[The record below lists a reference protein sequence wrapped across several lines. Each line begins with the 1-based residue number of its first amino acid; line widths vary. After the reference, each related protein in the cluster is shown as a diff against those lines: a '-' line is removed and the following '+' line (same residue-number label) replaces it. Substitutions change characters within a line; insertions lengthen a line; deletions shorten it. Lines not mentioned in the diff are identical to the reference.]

1 MNPFL
6 QILVWS
12 NFTGKYLES
21 LWKQNMPQKVC
32 FGIRESERESVYI
45 KRTMLWVKCYS
56 LVFTELL
63 HKVR

>member
-21 LWKQNMPQKVC
+21 LWTQNMPQK
-32 FGIRESERESVYI
+32 
-45 KRTMLWVKCYS
+45 L
-56 LVFTELL
+56 
-63 HKVR
+63 